1 MEWPCIFLTRILILI
16 FFSNARESKEASKA
30 VKEDA
35 SVKKQVYLGS
45 WKEGLWSLCGAN
57 GRHRGGDWGLRIS
70 FWESPK
76 RRGEFIFRRIGE
88 WEEGRGID

>member
-1 MEWPCIFLTRILILI
+1 VEWPCVFPTRVLIF

-45 WKEGLWSLCGAN
+45 WKEGLWSLCGAR
-57 GRHRGGDWGLRIS
+57 GRNRGGDWGLRIS
-70 FWESPK
+70 CWVAEEA
-76 RRGEFIFRRIGE
+76 REIFFLTDWRVA
-88 WEEGRGID
+88 GRQGY